1 MVRSALASAHTKH
14 IQLRH
19 INQDKQEKKAEAFAN
34 DYCGYE
40 LKGKIPLFG
49 GSDGFRGGAPTW
61 SVERKGKSSMEP

>member
-40 LKGKIPLFG
+40 LKGKILN
-49 GSDGFRGGAPTW
+49 GAISGLNENQKPM
-61 SVERKGKSSMEP
+61 KSTT